1 MRAKSLTEACGMAD
15 FTYIVID
22 IGGVLQLYS
31 ILARGSRRKASRQI
45 VMWE

>member
-31 ILARGSRRKASRQI
+31 ILGPSSGKASRQI
-45 VMWE
+45 VIWE